1 MTPFGWAASRW
12 TLGTRALRW
21 GTTAA
26 LVMSVLIVLGGAIV
40 RVTSSGLGCST
51 WPTCDGQGVLVVP
64 DTVHQLIEQSN
75 RTLTGVLVV
84 AVGWAIIAVRLQKPW
99 DRALTRLAW
108 SMFWLVIVNA
118 VAGGITVLA
127 GLNPWV
133 VALHFLLAMALLAT
147 ATLTWH
153 RARWRGTPGAVVP
166 PLARGMGWTLLTA
179 SAALVVIGTI
189 VTGAGPHSGDSS
201 DLHHLVPRNGF
212 DWGTVVWV
220 HGVVAGLV
228 ILLSVATLVLVP
240 SARRRAAVLVAV
252 LLAQGV
258 VGLVQSLTALPELL
272 VVLHVLGAALV
283 WVGAIRVLLDAD
295 PALFPL
301 RTSTRSA
308 AAPVLGSPGR

>member
-1 MTPFGWAASRW
+1 
-12 TLGTRALRW
+12 
-21 GTTAA
+21 
-26 LVMSVLIVLGGAIV
+26 MSVLIVQGGAIV

-84 AVGWAIIAVRLQKPW
+84 AVGWAIIAVRLQRPW

-133 VALHFLLAMALLAT
+133 VALHFVLAMALLAT

-153 RARWRGTPGAVVP
+153 RAGWRGTPGSAVT
-166 PLARGMGWTLLTA
+166 LRARGMGWAVVVA
-179 SAALVVIGTI
+179 SAVLVVVGTI
-189 VTGAGPHSGDSS
+189 VTGAGPHSGDST
-201 DLHHLVPRNGF
+201 DLRHLVPRNGF
-212 DWGTVVWV
+212 DWGSVVWV
-220 HGVVAGLV
+220 HGLLAALV
-228 ILLSVATLVLVP
+228 ILLAVATLLLVP
-240 SARRRAAVLVAV
+240 AARRRAIVFLVV
-252 LLAQGV
+252 LLLQGA

-301 RTSTRSA
+301 RASTHSA
-308 AAPVLGSPGR
+308 ASPVLGGPAR

>member
-1 MTPFGWAASRW
+1 VTPLGWAASRW
-12 TLGTRALRW
+12 TLGSRALRW

-51 WPTCDGQGVLVVP
+51 WPTCNGQGVLVVP

-84 AVGWAIIAVRLQKPW
+84 AVAWAILAVRLQRPW
-99 DRALTRLAW
+99 DRALSRLAW

-133 VALHFLLAMALLAT
+133 VALHFVLAMALLAT

-153 RARWRGTPGAVVP
+153 RARWRGTPDAVVA
-166 PLARGMGWTLLTA
+166 PLARGLGWTVLAA
-179 SAALVVIGTI
+179 SAVLVVIGTI

-212 DWGTVVWV
+212 NWATVVWV
-220 HGVVAGLV
+220 HGVVAAIV
-228 ILLSVATLVLVP
+228 ILLAVATLVLVP
-240 SARRRAAVLVAV
+240 AARRRTRVFLAV
-252 LLAQGV
+252 LLAQGA
-258 VGLVQSLTALPELL
+258 VGLVQSLTGLPELL

-301 RTSTRSA
+301 RSATLSA
-308 AAPVLGSPGR
+308 AAPVPRSPAR